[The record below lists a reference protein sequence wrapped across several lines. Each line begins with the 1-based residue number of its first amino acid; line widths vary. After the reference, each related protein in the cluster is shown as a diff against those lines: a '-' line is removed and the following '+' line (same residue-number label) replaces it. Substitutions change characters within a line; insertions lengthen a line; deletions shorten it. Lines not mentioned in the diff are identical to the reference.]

1 MTRCPRWSLRQ
12 PPIFRGRRAAVL
24 SAATAITLV
33 AMEATDVTTSGA
45 AGDRV
50 HDERTAPLFAM
61 TMAVAT
67 TTSAASLL
75 HRSRLPMPRNRASFW
90 TGIAITWGGVA
101 LNRWARRTLAQNY
114 RSLVTIVEHHEVIDG
129 GPYGVVRHP
138 MYLGS
143 MMICAGVGTALATWP
158 SRIAWALPPM
168 ALVRRIDAEERVLTD
183 ALGDRY
189 DSYAAA
195 RPRLIPGLW

>member
-1 MTRCPRWSLRQ
+1 
-12 PPIFRGRRAAVL
+12 
-24 SAATAITLV
+24 
-33 AMEATDVTTSGA
+33 MEATDVTTSGA

-61 TMAVAT
+61 AMAAAT

-75 HRSRLPMPRNRASFW
+75 RRSRLPLPRNRPSFW

-101 LNRWARRTLAQNY
+101 LNRWARRTLAQHY

-143 MMICAGVGTALATWP
+143 MMICAGAGIALATWP
-158 SRIAWALPPM
+158 SSIAWALPPL
-168 ALVRRIDAEERVLTD
+168 ALVRRINVEERVLRD
-183 ALGDRY
+183 ALEERY
-189 DSYAAA
+189 ESYAAA
-195 RPRLIPGLW
+195 RARLIPGLW